1 MTLARAPRTLTLA
14 LAATLLATALL
25 ATATHANETQRLI
38 VDAGINLGLWQAQV
52 ALFDTPFT
60 EPSQV
65 GYATNASSAVEMV
78 RERLQPPFEDLD
90 LQSVLDAIARYPD
103 RTRDW
108 PARQRASDVQQIRD
122 LLHARLSLLY
132 LSTVGIYA
140 APNCDGAF
148 LDVGYHLGRAQMAA
162 FAGDAD
168 TLANARS
175 MLLQAIRSG
184 LESAQRTGCGFNLEG
199 AWADLGVDRAR
210 TLADYQAL
218 VDPIRITAEVASPRL
233 DPTDPWSPTDRPRD
247 AVTPPVDV
255 DLDIAGDWRFDTGM
269 RATFRR
275 GGDGVVGTI
284 HDLEPVLLSLG
295 YVEGMESYR
304 LQHTG
309 GGTYLGQTAVRASDG
324 SFSWRDVRVSV
335 AGDSAVFSDLFDGGR
350 VRYEARRER

>member
-1 MTLARAPRTLTLA
+1 MTLARPRTTLA
-14 LAATLLATALL
+14 LALAAATLVLTVLASA
-25 ATATHANETQRLI
+25 AHANDTQRLI

-52 ALFDTPFT
+52 ALFDAPFT

-65 GYATNASSAVEMV
+65 GYATNASSAVEMI
-78 RERLQPPFEDLD
+78 REGLQPPFENLD

-103 RTRDW
+103 RTRGW
-108 PARQRASDVQQIRD
+108 PGRQRASDVQQIRD

-162 FAGDAD
+162 FANDGA

-184 LESAQRTGCGFNLEG
+184 LEAAQRTGCGFNLEG

-210 TLADYQAL
+210 TLADYQGLA
-218 VDPIRITAEVASPRL
+218 DPIRITAEVASPRL
-233 DPTDPWSPTDRPRD
+233 DPTDPSSPTDQPRD
-247 AVTPPVDV
+247 AVTPPVDS
-255 DLDIAGDWRFDTGM
+255 DGDIAGDWRFDTGT

-275 GGDGVVGTI
+275 SGDSVVGTI
-284 HDLEPVLLSLG
+284 HELAPILLSLG
-295 YVEGMESYR
+295 YTEGMESYR

-309 GGTYLGQTAVRASDG
+309 GGTYLGQTAIRASDG

-335 AGDSAVFSDLFDGGR
+335 TGDSAVFSDLFDGGR